1 MTVWRW
7 LALGVALAAAV
18 FALKGGVYSQSDY
31 LTLRREEATIRSRID
46 SLQAE
51 VDSLRLFHDS
61 LASNPVVQEREARE
75 RLGMIRPGE
84 ILILLVPD
92 SAVEK

>member
-1 MTVWRW
+1 VTRWRW
-7 LALGVALAAAV
+7 LALAVVVAAAV
-18 FALKGGVYSQSDY
+18 FAFNGGQYSQAEY
-31 LTLRREEATIRSRID
+31 RALRREEATIRQRID
-46 SLQAE
+46 SLSVE

-61 LASNPVVQEREARE
+61 LLSSPVVQERLARE

-92 SAVEK
+92 SGAP